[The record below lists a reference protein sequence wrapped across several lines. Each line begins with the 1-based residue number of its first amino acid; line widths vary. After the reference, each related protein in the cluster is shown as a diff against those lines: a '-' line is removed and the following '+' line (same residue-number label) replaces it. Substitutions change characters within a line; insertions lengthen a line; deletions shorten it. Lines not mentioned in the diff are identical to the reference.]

1 MKIQVHIDLLLK
13 YSDANIVIVTANE
26 TSFEVLERTKK
37 QFEQLG
43 SKIDGVVINK
53 ANVKGSSYYYYT
65 NEYYQSTTKTDK
77 VERVEK

>member
-1 MKIQVHIDLLLK
+1 MLLK
-13 YSDANIVIVTANE
+13 YSDANLVIVTSGE
-26 TSFEVLERTKK
+26 TSFEVLERTKR

-65 NEYYQSTTKTDK
+65 NDYYTSTTKTDK
-77 VERVEK
+77 VERVEKK

>member
-1 MKIQVHIDLLLK
+1 M
-13 YSDANIVIVTANE
+13 SR
-26 TSFEVLERTKK
+26 LERTKK

-65 NEYYQSTTKTDK
+65 NDYYTSTTKTDK
-77 VERVEK
+77 VERIEKQ